1 MSDLTVQGL
10 NTSCTSVQ
18 IPCRLLQSV
27 LMKMV
32 KGDTPGVLRKRWLST
47 THHNTLCLQGVY
59 PGVYQRGC
67 QRGYQGAYQTLTAGI
82 T

>member
-1 MSDLTVQGL
+1 MSDLTVQGF

-47 THHNTLCLQGVY
+47 THHMETTLCAYRGAT
-59 PGVYQRGC
+59 RGC
-67 QRGYQGAYQTLTAGI
+67 IRGVAKGATKGLTRR
-82 T
+82 